1 MSNTSD
7 LARQL
12 RTDAQYKHAL
22 EIMADD
28 IDQWLRDEGLLGHDP
43 FTHNIILGTGDY
55 PTGREIIAH
64 SVKKMNEAAAR
75 IEELETE
82 VEAAFARG
90 VNYAQEQARVE
101 GRLVIVDSPELSDL
115 RTRAESAEAKLET
128 ARNDA
133 LEEAAM
139 ACDDEADKCDDSAKW
154 SGPGRYSNDCK
165 AASYAMWDR
174 AAAIRALKST
184 SQT

>member
-64 SVKKMNEAAAR
+64 SVEKMNEAADR
-75 IEELETE
+75 IEELEAENARLVRDAKKFAAKLAIKGGNENYPTLWAYE
-82 VEAAFARG
+82 QACAALDKHRARAEAA
-90 VNYAQEQARVE
+90 EE
-101 GRLVIVDSPELSDL
+101 
-115 RTRAESAEAKLET
+115 KLAT

-133 LEEAAM
+133 LEEAARITDRWEDH
-139 ACDDEADKCDDSAKW
+139 AQFGELFDDVI
-154 SGPGRYSNDCK
+154 
-165 AASYAMWDR
+165 DR
-174 AAAIRALKST
+174 LSREIRALKVT
-184 SQT
+184 P